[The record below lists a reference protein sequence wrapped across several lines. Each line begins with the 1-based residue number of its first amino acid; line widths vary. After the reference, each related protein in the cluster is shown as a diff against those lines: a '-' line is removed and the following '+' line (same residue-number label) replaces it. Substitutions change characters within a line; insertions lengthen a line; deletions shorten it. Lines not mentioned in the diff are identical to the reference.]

1 MKILKTFI
9 GGEFDLA
16 IFGLGFESRAISAF
30 DKYGS
35 NCSEILVIGYD
46 INTDK
51 FSYQDN
57 KLKYSKSKA
66 NVIEHDDKSISR
78 HVDDFLFKNDFDK
91 PVNVLLDITVM
102 SRHRL
107 ACIICRLMDSL
118 PEHSTLSVVYTLSN
132 YIAPPEEDT
141 PIKHLCEICSQLG
154 GSLGDP
160 SLPTSVIFGLGYEK
174 SKALGVANFLDS
186 GFIYTF
192 IPKSPVA
199 QFEAAV
205 TINNK
210 DLLDS
215 ISSENVFFYDVCQ
228 PYSTYL
234 DLKSLVQSLDKFSR
248 PLLVPLGPKILAA
261 LSVFL
266 GKELYPNL
274 PVWRVSS
281 GYTEM
286 PIDRPASGVEV
297 KFTFQL

>member
-1 MKILKTFI
+1 MKILKSFI

-35 NCSEILVIGYD
+35 DCSELLVIGYD

-51 FSYQDN
+51 FSYQVN
-57 KLKYSKSKA
+57 KSKYLESKA
-66 NVIEHDDKSISR
+66 NIIEHGDESVSR
-78 HVDDFLFKNDFDK
+78 HVDGFLFGKNFDG

-107 ACIICRLMDSL
+107 ACIICSLMDSL
-118 PEHSTLSVVYTLSN
+118 PEHSTLSVVYTLSD
-132 YIAPPEEDT
+132 YIPPPNEDT
-141 PIKHLCEICSQLG
+141 PIKYLCEITSQLG
-154 GSLGDP
+154 GSIGDP

-192 IPKSPVA
+192 IPKSPVTK
-199 QFEAAV
+199 FETDV
-205 TINNK
+205 VDNNK

-215 ISSENVFFYDVCQ
+215 ISSDNVFFYDVCQ

-234 DLKSLVQSLDKFSR
+234 DLKSLVQSLNKFSR
-248 PLLVPLGPKILAA
+248 PLIIPLGPKILAV
-261 LSVFL
+261 LSVIL

-281 GYTEM
+281 GYSEV
-286 PIDRPASGVEV
+286 PVDRPASGVEV
-297 KFTFQL
+297 NFTLKL